1 MSEEKLYAI
10 IDGAAEPDLF
20 FALEHYDPPSACLY
34 GEPLQPELIKIA
46 PYLVQ
51 VTEKVKIWLEC
62 RKTPWGIFVHSE
74 ADMKTVRQHLRKYLQ
89 VLLPQQ
95 EKPVFFRFYDPR
107 NIWDFLS
114 VLSDWE
120 LHCFL
125 GPISRITTLYL
136 EEERTDNFAK
146 MREPFPDG
154 ATSKRKMLV
163 ISEIQLEKIQATF
176 TERYI
181 KKLAGFIPEWLE
193 KTPNFDFIPHIDT
206 VECAR
211 QFFDWFGEN
220 GITDDRNI
228 RGLLQF
234 FIINHYLTLDD
245 LPKAIYSQLTEYGQP
260 GHMRAERL
268 LIQELGQVPL

>member
-1 MSEEKLYAI
+1 MSQERLYAI

-20 FALEHYDPPSACLY
+20 FMLERYDPPSACLY

-51 VTEKVKIWLEC
+51 VNEDVKIWLEC
-62 RKTPWGIFVHSE
+62 SQNPWGIFVHSA

-107 NIWDFLS
+107 NIWDFLG

-120 LHCFL
+120 IHGFL
-125 GPISRITTLYL
+125 GPITRISTLYL

-146 MREPFPDG
+146 IREPYPVG
-154 ATSKRKMLV
+154 ATSKRKMLAITEV
-163 ISEIQLEKIQATF
+163 QLEKIQANF
-176 TERYI
+176 TARYI
-181 KKLAGFIPEWLE
+181 KKLAGFIPDWLE
-193 KTPNFDFIPHIDT
+193 KAPFEFIPHIDT
-206 VECAR
+206 VACAR
-211 QFFDWFGEN
+211 QFFDWFSQN

-228 RGLLQF
+228 RGLLRL
-234 FIINHYLTLDD
+234 FITRHYLTIDD
-245 LPKAIYSQLTEYGQP
+245 LPAALYSQLTEDSQP
-260 GHMRAERL
+260 GHMRAGSV